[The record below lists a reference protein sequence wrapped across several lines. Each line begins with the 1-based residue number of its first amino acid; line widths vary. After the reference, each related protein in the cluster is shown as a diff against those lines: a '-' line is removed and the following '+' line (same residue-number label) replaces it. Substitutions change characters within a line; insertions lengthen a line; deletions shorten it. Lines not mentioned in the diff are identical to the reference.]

1 MNCTPFSVYAIRYAR
16 HSGRRAADNYLGH
29 VDFHDAESDLD
40 YYVWLLRR
48 DDEIYLVDTGFGEA
62 AARQRGRE
70 LFMRP
75 AQGLALLGVQA
86 ADVRDVILTHLHY
99 DHAGTLADFP
109 NATFHVQDAE
119 PAYATGR
126 CMCHAPLR
134 HPFDVEDIVEY
145 VRRLYAGRVAFHQG
159 SSELAPGL
167 SLHLVGGHTAGLQIV
182 RVWTAAAGWCWLP
195 TPATYTATSA
205 TTRRFRPSITWATCL
220 RDTATCEAWPTPKT
234 TSFPATIH
242 RSCIATPRPRRTW
255 KQDRPAG
262 RHAGGRAMS
271 APLHGRHAL
280 VTAPRPASDTL
291 LPRDWRRRGPGS

>member
-86 ADVRDVILTHLHY
+86 TDVRDVILTHLHY

-182 RVWTAAAGWCWLP
+182 RVWTRRGWVVL
-195 TPATYTATSA
+195 
-205 TTRRFRPSITWATCL
+205 
-220 RDTATCEAWPTPKT
+220 
-234 TSFPATIH
+234 
-242 RSCIATPRPRRTW
+242 
-255 KQDRPAG
+255 
-262 RHAGGRAMS
+262 
-271 APLHGRHAL
+271 
-280 VTAPRPASDTL
+280 ASDASHFYEHIGARRAFPL
-291 LPRDWRRRGPGS
+291 VFHVGDMFQGYARIEALAESPEHIIPGHDPLVMEKYPPVRRDLAGIAARLDVPPLTQ

>member
-86 ADVRDVILTHLHY
+86 TDVRDVILTHLHY

-182 RVWTAAAGWCWLP
+182 RVWTRRGWVVLASDASHLYGNIGNDAP
-195 TPATYTATSA
+195 
-205 TTRRFRPSITWATCL
+205 
-220 RDTATCEAWPTPKT
+220 
-234 TSFPATIH
+234 FPAVYHVGDMLEGYRYVRSLADSDDHIVPGHDPQVMH
-242 RSCIATPRPRRTW
+242 RY
-255 KQDRPAG
+255 PAPSPDLEG
-262 RHAGGRAMS
+262 KIVRLDVMPEAAR
-271 APLHGRHAL
+271 
-280 VTAPRPASDTL
+280 
-291 LPRDWRRRGPGS
+291 

>member
-86 ADVRDVILTHLHY
+86 TAVRDVILTHLHY

-182 RVWTAAAGWCWLP
+182 RVWTRRGWVVL
-195 TPATYTATSA
+195 
-205 TTRRFRPSITWATCL
+205 
-220 RDTATCEAWPTPKT
+220 
-234 TSFPATIH
+234 
-242 RSCIATPRPRRTW
+242 
-255 KQDRPAG
+255 
-262 RHAGGRAMS
+262 
-271 APLHGRHAL
+271 
-280 VTAPRPASDTL
+280 ASDASHFYEHIGARRAFPL
-291 LPRDWRRRGPGS
+291 VFHVGDMFQGYARIEALAESPEHIIPGHDPLVMEKYPPVRRDLAGIAARLDVPPLTQ